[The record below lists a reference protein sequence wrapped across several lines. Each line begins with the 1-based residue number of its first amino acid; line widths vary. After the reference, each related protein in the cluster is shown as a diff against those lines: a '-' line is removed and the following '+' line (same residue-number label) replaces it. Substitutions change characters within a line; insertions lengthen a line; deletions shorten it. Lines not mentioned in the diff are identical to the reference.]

1 MRYTES
7 LRNHD
12 GVPLMTERT
21 ILVQRVINQRTEQP
35 DGLRIW
41 SDGLFQRTAEDNPPP
56 GSMDRLDKDRELKC
70 RDIGQLSPKQVEE
83 IRAAIRSSGFF
94 ELQPVLLINYCK
106 EDPGTAI
113 WTVTPDGQTARV
125 VVFDPRPRRS
135 TAIDLLNQAIDRIFA
150 N

>member
-56 GSMDRLDKDRELKC
+56 GSMDRLDKDRELKW
-70 RDIGQLSPKQVEE
+70 REIGPPRPKQGEE
-83 IRAAIRSSGFF
+83 IRAAIRRRGFF
-94 ELQPVLLINYCK
+94 QLQPLPVLNY
-106 EDPGTAI
+106 
-113 WTVTPDGQTARV
+113 
-125 VVFDPRPRRS
+125 
-135 TAIDLLNQAIDRIFA
+135 
-150 N
+150 

>member
-70 RDIGQLSPKQVEE
+70 QRFL
-83 IRAAIRSSGFF
+83 
-94 ELQPVLLINYCK
+94 
-106 EDPGTAI
+106 
-113 WTVTPDGQTARV
+113 
-125 VVFDPRPRRS
+125 
-135 TAIDLLNQAIDRIFA
+135 
-150 N
+150 